1 MISLIAAVAADGS
14 IGNGNQLLWHIG
26 GDLQYFKAVT
36 TGHTVIM
43 GRKTYES
50 IGRPL
55 PGRKNIVVSCSNLEF
70 PSIPKYKKDG
80 TPSNTSIEK
89 AEDLPRL
96 LKSLK
101 RKKEEVF
108 VIGGG
113 SIYRAAFKD
122 ADRLYITRIMA
133 TPENADT
140 FFPAIDLNEWEVVNS
155 SEIFT
160 DTENNIEY
168 QFIVY
173 RRTDK
178 RPKTK

>member
-14 IGNGNQLLWHIG
+14 IGNGNELLWHIG

-55 PGRKNIVVSCSNLEF
+55 PGRKNIVVSRSNIEF
-70 PSIPKYKKDG
+70 PLIPKYKKDG

-89 AEDLPRL
+89 AEDFIQL

-108 VIGGG
+108 IIGGG
-113 SIYRAAFKD
+113 SIYSAAFNY
-122 ADRLYITRIMA
+122 ADKLYITRIFA
-133 TPENADT
+133 TPEKADT
-140 FFPAIDLNEWEVVNS
+140 FFPPINQNEWEVANS

-160 DTENNIEY
+160 DAENNIDY

-173 RRTDK
+173 QRTDK
-178 RPKTK
+178 RSKTK